1 MVNKH
6 IFAHH
11 PWFIVSAQKVVKDL
25 RLPHVFA
32 LDNDLQTCK
41 PYSVINVANQQ
52 IFASGKVF
60 ANNICSPL
68 FSFMAW
74 AIGGNKI
81 YVCPETFPLFSFT
94 SIIFMSNEARSH
106 PNIYLGPHCTVCYWG
121 KYLVYLIYIDWYLV
135 YLVYIDL
142 VLISRTWSI
151 SGRRWLRGFPPLAL
165 IIQGQ
170 INI

>member
-32 LDNDLQTCK
+32 L
-41 PYSVINVANQQ
+41 
-52 IFASGKVF
+52 

-81 YVCPETFPLFSFT
+81 YVCPETFPLFSFYGPG
-94 SIIFMSNEARSH
+94 IIFAIMSNEARSH

-142 VLISRTWSI
+142 VLISRPWSI
-151 SGRRWLRGFPPLAL
+151 SGRRWLQRMKSPLGSSGPKAARTL
-165 IIQGQ
+165 VV
-170 INI
+170 INMPI